1 MTGHF
6 RRELFGG
13 GNPRWGTGDSVD
25 LDVPSGVEEM
35 GRNPKDVVSDLDK
48 SRDYVV
54 IPSRQFI
61 PSGVLLDEPF
71 RQVPQEL
78 HTRH

>member
-1 MTGHF
+1 MSRQGW
-6 RRELFGG
+6 RRWE
-13 GNPRWGTGDSVD
+13 GTS
-25 LDVPSGVEEM
+25 
-35 GRNPKDVVSDLDK
+35 KDVVSNLDK

-61 PSGVLLDEPF
+61 PSGVLLVESF